1 MDIQMPILDGLS
13 ATRTIRQWEKS
24 ENKREKG
31 TQHVPI
37 YALTAHA
44 MKQEIE
50 NTSAAGCNGH
60 ISKPFK
66 KEDIFDVINKH
77 AA

>member
-13 ATRTIRQWEKS
+13 ATRRIRAWEMK
-24 ENKREKG
+24 ENVSLKKAEK
-31 TQHVPI
+31 VPI

-44 MKQEIE
+44 LKEEVQNSLE
-50 NTSAAGCNGH
+50 AGCNGH
-60 ISKPFK
+60 ITKPIK
-66 KEDIFDVINKH
+66 KNDIISIINKH